1 MVHPSYL
8 RVMNFLI
15 KGRQALAGAIFVGI
29 SLGASA
35 APVEPLEMSGTMR
48 SEARWLIQSLET
60 MHYLGLSID
69 GIDAEHFF
77 KKYLDAFD
85 GNRLYFLQED
95 VEDLR
100 TRFVGPMR
108 TYLRQGNLYPAL
120 ETFAVYRDR
129 VLERIDFVEERLQQ
143 PFDFSVE
150 DEYRFDRSEVVWS
163 ENRETAD
170 ALWEQRLK
178 YELLNHLIPLLDEDR
193 DAPEPEAENDEDP
206 VEPLTEEERFA
217 EALQEA
223 TERIQRRYQRLRDY
237 ILDIE
242 ASEVQ
247 EVYLSV
253 LSREFDPHSSF
264 FSAESHEDFAIAME
278 NQLIGIG
285 AVLTEDD
292 GYSTIR
298 ELIPGGP
305 AALSGRMNPGDRI
318 VAVAQG
324 DDGEWVDVV
333 DMKLRK
339 VVRKIRGELKT
350 VVRLNVWPAEA
361 TDPSVRTEV
370 RLVRDQVKLTA
381 NLARAK
387 VFELAT
393 EDGVARVGLIDLPS
407 FYGNGDGSSSS
418 TDDVRELIERL
429 KEMEVDGLILDLR
442 RNGGG
447 LLGQAIELTGL
458 FIPEGPVLQIRDHFG
473 RTRQHHD
480 LSGELAW
487 DGPLMVLVSRF
498 SASASEIVAGALRDH
513 RRAMIVG
520 DPSTHGKG
528 TVQGVFQRSL
538 GQSAAAKITVSQY
551 YLPSGDSTQERGVP
565 SDIVIP
571 STTPF
576 LPVGESDLENA
587 MPWSSL
593 QPLAFLNDLPTDRYR
608 GVEPG
613 LVERLREKSEKR
625 QQVLEEFEFLRDRID
640 FIRERQAEEVV
651 SLQLER
657 RLEQRRE
664 QRSFQDR
671 LDAVAERLNKEAYDF
686 TEVLLQVAKEREEE
700 VVTLDVDDSGIEM
713 PSQLGDLDVGLRE
726 SLRIMSDWAL
736 WNRSGKT
743 EVARH
748 AAET

>member
-1 MVHPSYL
+1 MKYL
-8 RVMNFLI
+8 RKLRRALFGGFLMSL
-15 KGRQALAGAIFVGI
+15 ALGV
-29 SLGASA
+29 SAST
-35 APVEPLEMSGTMR
+35 PEPLEMSGTMR

-60 MHYLGLSID
+60 MHYLGLSIE
-69 GIDAEHFF
+69 GIDADHFF
-77 KKYLDAFD
+77 GKYLDAFD
-85 GNRLYFLQED
+85 GNRLYFLEKD
-95 VEDLR
+95 VDELGA
-100 TRFVGPMR
+100 RFVGPMR

-120 ETFAVYRDR
+120 ETFAIYRDR

-150 DEYRFDRSEVVWS
+150 DHYRFDRSEVVWPKD
-163 ENRETAD
+163 RQAAD
-170 ALWEQRLK
+170 RLWEQRLK
-178 YELLNHLIPLLDEDR
+178 YELLNHLLPLLDED
-193 DAPEPEAENDEDP
+193 PEDSGNGEERYEDSADP
-206 VEPLTEEERFA
+206 PTEEERFEKA
-217 EALQEA
+217 LREAV
-223 TERIQRRYQRLRDY
+223 ERVQRRYQRLRDY
-237 ILDIE
+237 VLDIE

-253 LSREFDPHSSF
+253 LSRQFDPHSSF
-264 FSAESHEDFAIAME
+264 FSAESHEDFSIAME

-292 GYSTIR
+292 GYSTVR

-305 AALSGRMNPGDRI
+305 AALSGRINPGDRI

-350 VVRLNVWPAEA
+350 VVRLKIWPAEA

-387 VFELAT
+387 VFELAV
-393 EDGVARVGLIDLPS
+393 EDEVTRVGLIDLPS

-429 KEMEVDGLILDLR
+429 KELEVDGIILDLR

-447 LLGQAIELTGL
+447 LLGQAIQLTGL

-480 LSGELAW
+480 LSGEIVW
-487 DGPLMVLVSRF
+487 EGPLMVLVSRF

-513 RRAMIVG
+513 RRAVIVG

-528 TVQGVFQRSL
+528 TVQGVFQRSM
-538 GQSAAAKITVSQY
+538 GRSAAAKITVSQY
-551 YLPSGDSTQERGVP
+551 YLPSGESTQERGVP

-571 STTPF
+571 STAPF
-576 LPVGESDLENA
+576 LPVGEADLENA

-593 QPLAFLNDLPTDRYR
+593 QSLAFLQHLPIERYTS
-608 GVEPG
+608 VEPD
-613 LVERLREKSEKR
+613 LVERLRRQSEER
-625 QQVLEEFEFLRDRID
+625 QKALEEFRFLSDRID

-651 SLQLER
+651 SLQLQR
-657 RLEQRRE
+657 RLEQRQE
-664 QRSFQDR
+664 EKKFQDR
-671 LDAVAERLNKEAYDF
+671 LESVADRLRSKAYDF
-686 TEVLLQVAKEREEE
+686 TEVILEAAREREEALAA
-700 VVTLDVDDSGIEM
+700 TDLDESGVEM
-713 PSQLGDLDVGLRE
+713 PSHVGDLDVGLRE
-726 SLRIMSDWAL
+726 SLRIMSDWAFL
-736 WNRSGKT
+736 NRSGNT
-743 EVARH
+743 EVARRVS
-748 AAET
+748 ES